1 MLALYLATAVVGL
14 TLLAR
19 AADALVLGC
28 SGLAARM
35 GVPAV
40 VVGVVVIGFGT
51 SAPELLVSGIAAGS
65 GSAALGVGAVVGSN
79 IANLTLVLG
88 AAALVAPVAVRAAV
102 VRREAP
108 LSLAASAAFALAV
121 RVGMT
126 RAAGVILLLLLAL
139 ALTFLVRAALRDQP
153 PRPAAVSPG
162 GPAASDAAAQRRS
175 GEQMPGIAEEVEEL
189 LADQTAAPRRQVAL
203 QAAGGLL
210 GTLLGA
216 QALVWAAVGLARTAS
231 LSEGFIGASVV
242 AVGTSLPELVTAAQ
256 ASRRGEP
263 DLVVGNLLGSNLF
276 NALAVGGL
284 VAVLSGGVTVGDG
297 LRTAG
302 LLVMLTV
309 AALATLFM
317 RRRFAVVR
325 WEAATLI
332 AVYVAT
338 LPLLAGG

>member
-1 MLALYLATAVVGL
+1 MLALYMVAVVVGL
-14 TLLAR
+14 ALLAR

-28 SGLAARM
+28 SGIASRF
-35 GVPAV
+35 GIPAV

-51 SAPELLVSGIAAGS
+51 SAPELLVSGIAAAS
-65 GSAALGVGAVVGSN
+65 GSPALGVGTVIGSN

-108 LSLAASAAFALAV
+108 VSFAATVAFAVAV
-121 RVGMT
+121 RAGMT
-126 RAAGVILLLLLAL
+126 RTAGLALLLLLVL
-139 ALTFLVRAALRDQP
+139 ALVVLIRAALADQHPAGVRDDG
-153 PRPAAVSPG
+153 ADH
-162 GPAASDAAAQRRS
+162 DALAD
-175 GEQMPGIAEEVEEL
+175 EVEEF
-189 LADQTAAPRRQVAL
+189 LAQQPAHPMRRVYL
-203 QAAGGLL
+203 QAGGGLV

-216 QALVWAAVGLARTAS
+216 QALVWGAVGLARAVS
-231 LSEGFIGASVV
+231 LPEGFIGATVV

-284 VAVLSGGVTVGDG
+284 VALVSGGASVGSG
-297 LRTAG
+297 LRSAG
-302 LLVMLTV
+302 LLVMV
-309 AALATLFM
+309 SAAALAILFM
-317 RRRFAVVR
+317 RRRFTVLR

-338 LPLLAGG
+338 LPLLAST

>member
-1 MLALYLATAVVGL
+1 MIAFELMAVVAGL
-14 TLLAR
+14 ALLAR

-28 SGLAARM
+28 SGVAARI
-35 GVPAV
+35 GVPSV

-51 SAPELLVSGIAAGS
+51 SAPELLVSGIAAVS
-65 GSAALGVGAVVGSN
+65 GAPALGVGAVVGSN

-108 LSLAASAAFALAV
+108 LSLAACVAFALAV
-121 RVGMT
+121 RAGMP
-126 RAAGVILLLLLAL
+126 RLAGLALLLLLAL
-139 ALTFLVRAALRDQP
+139 ALLVLVRAALRDQP
-153 PRPAAVSPG
+153 PTDAPAADRAGRSEDAG
-162 GPAASDAAAQRRS
+162 ASAA
-175 GEQMPGIAEEVEEL
+175 IARDVEGL
-189 LADQTAAPRRQVAL
+189 LAEQTTVPLRQVGL

-216 QALVWAAVGLARTAS
+216 QALVWGAVGLARAMS
-231 LSEGFIGASVV
+231 LPEGFIGATVV
-242 AVGTSLPELVTAAQ
+242 AVGTSLPELVTAVQ

-284 VAVLSGGVTVGDG
+284 VALLSGGATVGDG
-297 LRTAG
+297 LRGAG
-302 LLVMLTV
+302 LIVMLAV
-309 AALATLFM
+309 AALATVFM

-338 LPLLAGG
+338 LPLLAAA